1 MSPKPNR
8 LAVSALV
15 LMLGACNWS
24 QQPTSPTPVQPS
36 PTGKSFLPIFSG
48 GGTPN
53 PTPTPTPTATP
64 AAPPAPAPPGPKPT
78 PTPAPDPKPTPTPA
92 PPPADDDQDAKA
104 CPNPSQIRIKVHLP
118 NGPNGWVMDSVA
130 LTCDAKACAS
140 FKGPDGKPRHCC
152 PLGPEGSNR
161 REECEEEKVPD
172 GPKWQVQG
180 SHRSHPNNP
189 WLHFVQPPAN
199 VRACLPQGMCSDWLR
214 VTK

>member
-1 MSPKPNR
+1 MSQPSKR
-8 LAVSALV
+8 LAVSALALV
-15 LMLGACNWS
+15 VAACNWGQHPAS
-24 QQPTSPTPVQPS
+24 PTSVEPS
-36 PTGKSFLPIFSG
+36 PTGKLLFPIFSG
-48 GGTPN
+48 APE
-53 PTPTPTPTATP
+53 PTTKPAPAPTATP
-64 AAPPAPAPPGPKPT
+64 VANPAPAPAPAQPAPKPT
-78 PTPAPDPKPTPTPA
+78 PEPAPAPT
-92 PPPADDDQDAKA
+92 PPPADKDDDAQA
-104 CPNPSQIRIKVHLP
+104 CPNPEQIRIKVHLP

-140 FKGPDGKPRHCC
+140 FKGSDGKARLCC

-161 REECEEEKVPD
+161 RLECEEDKVPD

-214 VTK
+214 VSK